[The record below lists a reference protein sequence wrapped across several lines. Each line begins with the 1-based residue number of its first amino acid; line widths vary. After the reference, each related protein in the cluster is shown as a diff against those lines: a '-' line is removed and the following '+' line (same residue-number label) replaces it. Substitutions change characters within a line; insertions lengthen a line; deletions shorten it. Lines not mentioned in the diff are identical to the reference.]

1 MLISRLRVRRRDRKD
16 RFLDTALAFLLFV
29 AVRSDALLLVDVVV
43 VVGVSDVIFICR
55 ERLVP
60 EGRSIAMLDLLS
72 AVDEVMIK

>member
-29 AVRSDALLLVDVVV
+29 AVRSDDLLSLLD